1 MLRDAREQLRKGI
14 EVSSAHKT
22 KYEDIRA
29 ILVADYV
36 ASGRATL
43 DGDEFL
49 IAGRRGLL
57 KPLDNYFAGMKV
69 AHITTD
75 VLRKF
80 SEQRFSRAFGG
91 AAPAKGQR
99 SHRPP
104 ARHQGGRRRS
114 DG

>member
-80 SEQRFSRAFGG
+80 CSICLLG
-91 AAPAKGQR
+91 
-99 SHRPP
+99 
-104 ARHQGGRRRS
+104 
-114 DG
+114 